1 MATNVPAKDEVD
13 KIGAIVD
20 CDTLFMKR
28 GRVATILERKKLR
41 CKVKE
46 SCKKRTR
53 LRDSY
58 CNCTQII
65 VCRQS

>member
-1 MATNVPAKDEVD
+1 MATNVYAEDEVD

-20 CDTLFMKR
+20 CDTLFFMKR

-41 CKVKE
+41 CKVKK

-53 LRDSY
+53 LRDSC

-65 VCRQS
+65 VWR